1 MENLTV
7 VSSLF
12 WPWILANLSIVSISG
27 VCETFQIDALTVY
40 QRQASVQFVE
50 KKFDIF
56 KFTDGI
62 GDISDLSS
70 VVAGVTR
77 NSPDHIVAVVSS
89 LVNLM
94 KDQVEN
100 LQKLGIPA
108 VSLSDVKDGEARAI
122 KEGRFKAVYGT
133 PEVWLKV
140 ERWRKMLSSEMYS
153 SKVCAIAVDEAHVI
167 KQW

>member
-7 VSSLF
+7 VSSIF

-27 VCETFQIDALTVY
+27 VCETFQIDALNVY

-50 KKFDIF
+50 KTFDIF

-108 VSLSDVKDGEARAI
+108 VS
-122 KEGRFKAVYGT
+122 
-133 PEVWLKV
+133 
-140 ERWRKMLSSEMYS
+140 
-153 SKVCAIAVDEAHVI
+153 
-167 KQW
+167 

>member
-1 MENLTV
+1 MGI
-7 VSSLF
+7 SL
-12 WPWILANLSIVSISG
+12 I
-27 VCETFQIDALTVY
+27 Y
-40 QRQASVQFVE
+40 QAF
-50 KKFDIF
+50 
-56 KFTDGI
+56 
-62 GDISDLSS
+62 
-70 VVAGVTR
+70 VAGVDTKTAR
-77 NSPDHIVAVVSS
+77 ITLFAVVSS

-122 KEGRFKAVYGT
+122 KEGRFKAVLRKHQRFG
-133 PEVWLKV
+133 LKV